1 MNREDHE
8 QNYNLLKFQ
17 QGLKE
22 YIFMT
27 RSGYRHFF
35 VLGKDLK
42 DAEANFMRIDEIR
55 RNGFTLEEL
64 PIRLEYNKEQC
75 KDWSMDKFWENN
87 KNKESEIIP
96 THVQASQ
103 NPGSISPQ
111 VNTKP

>member
-1 MNREDHE
+1 MSRDEHDL
-8 QNYNLLKFQ
+8 NYNELKFQ

-42 DAEANFMRIDEIR
+42 DAEINFMRIDEIK

-64 PIRLEYNKEQC
+64 PIRLEYNEVKC
-75 KDWSMDKFWENN
+75 KDWSMDLFWVNN
-87 KNKESEIIP
+87 ENKETE
-96 THVQASQ
+96 
-103 NPGSISPQ
+103 ISPDFVLQ
-111 VNTKP
+111 KPPL

>member
-1 MNREDHE
+1 MSKEEHE
-8 QNYNLLKFQ
+8 FNYDLLKFQ

-42 DAEANFMRIDEIR
+42 EAEENFMRIDEIK

-64 PIRLEYNKEQC
+64 PIRLEYNKEKC
-75 KDWSMDKFWENN
+75 KDWSMDMYWENN
-87 KNKESEIIP
+87 EKKESEIIS
-96 THVQASQ
+96 TQLQAHCQ
-103 NPGSISPQ
+103 SPSSHH
-111 VNTKP
+111 

>member
-1 MNREDHE
+1 MSREEHE

-35 VLGKDLK
+35 VLGKNLNE
-42 DAEANFMRIDEIR
+42 AEDNFMRIDEIK

-64 PIRLEYNKEQC
+64 PIRLEYNKEKC
-75 KDWSMDKFWENN
+75 KDWSMDKYWENN
-87 KNKESEIIP
+87 ENKEIEYIP
-96 THVQASQ
+96 AQLQAHCQ
-103 NPGSISPQ
+103 SP
-111 VNTKP
+111 TSHL